1 MNKGYVAFIG
11 VLAVLWLI
19 TLILDVIM
27 TASIYSSRF
36 QAIAN
41 VTSSIGSQFR
51 TPIYVIIGLPE
62 AIGLFFP
69 PYYFWAVWIGIVTVV
84 VAVFILISIYKTIPR
99 FENSALYR
107 IAEFFALNLFLSE
120 IYIAFVQ
127 LIGHPITSPIPTG
140 AAQFV
145 YNFFLLTNAG
155 LYEEL
160 ITRVIYIG
168 IPLFIY
174 YAWSAH
180 GKASPSKPKKL
191 PWWRIIW
198 GGGYKFGKPEITLL
212 IISSIIFGIA
222 HAGSWSISKIPQAAL
237 GGVFLGVLF
246 LRFGLY
252 ADVLF
257 HFSIDSPGLVLTNI
271 YGSPLGSV
279 ATTDFYSIVILI
291 FLGAGLIV
299 SLFYLLEIVKIFQ
312 SRNGRIPTTF
322 STTPASSPQI
332 YQGNQN
338 TGKASVV
345 CPKCGSKNVTFFY
358 DDVYRCD
365 SCGTVFRRS

>member
-19 TLILDVIM
+19 TMIIDIMM
-27 TASIYSSRF
+27 TAAIYPSRF
-36 QAIAN
+36 GTIAN
-41 VTSSIGSQFR
+41 VTSSVTSQFR

-62 AIGLFFP
+62 AIGLFYP
-69 PYYFWAVWIGIVTVV
+69 PYYFWAIWIGIVTA
-84 VAVFILISIYKTIPR
+84 AVTIFIIISVYRTFPR

-127 LIGHPITSPIPTG
+127 FIGHPITSPIPTG
-140 AAQFV
+140 PTHFI

-174 YAWSAH
+174 YAWSVH
-180 GKASPSKPKKL
+180 GKESPSRPKKL

-198 GGGYKFGKPEITLL
+198 GGGYKFGKPEITVL

-257 HFSIDSPGLVLTNI
+257 HFSVDSPGFLLTNL

-279 ATTDFYSIVILI
+279 ATTDFYSIVVLI
-291 FLGAGLIV
+291 FLAAGLVV
-299 SLFYLLEIVKIFQ
+299 SIFYLLELAKIFQ
-312 SRNGRIPTTF
+312 SRNGRIPTSLSVTPSSSIQVPQENQYSK
-322 STTPASSPQI
+322 ST
-332 YQGNQN
+332 
-338 TGKASVV
+338 SVV
-345 CPKCGSKNVTFFY
+345 CPKCGSKNVTFLY

-365 SCGTVFRRS
+365 DCGTVFRKS